1 MKPRE
6 ERQPVMN
13 TLTKVIIAIA
23 FVLGALALLVIGVGF
38 SAGLRGK
45 GEPSATPAAS
55 SSPRP

>member
-1 MKPRE
+1 
-6 ERQPVMN
+6 MN